1 MRRTTSG
8 WRRGPGA
15 RRAPSP
21 RPPKD
26 AGEALSNAVSM
37 WGSPLA
43 AGALG
48 DLAAVD
54 QPFDLKAWAQ
64 HELGARFA
72 IGDDE
77 VKQLLGAERYAD
89 VLVAIVTRN
98 PSDKASHST
107 PAIQSTASAEAVP
120 ESQLGD
126 DLAAALRS
134 ALENKA
140 EADRADRARAEALF
154 NQFQAW
160 AAQED
165 AQALPGAAQ
174 SIQDVRA
181 EIVQSPPLPKRRPTQ
196 VAHTARSQDSSPQN
210 TQSLMRRLGFRN

>member
-1 MRRTTSG
+1 MIKDRFSPNDPIPLFLSG
-8 WRRGPGA
+8 PN
-15 RRAPSP
+15 
-21 RPPKD
+21 K
-26 AGEALSNAVSM
+26 ETELSGVRKAVS
-37 WGSPLA
+37 PEVIRKAALA
-43 AGALG
+43 FAAL
-48 DLAAVD
+48 
-54 QPFDLKAWAQ
+54 
-64 HELGARFA
+64 
-72 IGDDE
+72 
-77 VKQLLGAERYAD
+77 
-89 VLVAIVTRN
+89 AIVLAVV
-98 PSDKASHST
+98 SAGKAILFASVTASQVSPPAPRDGIGHST